1 MKPLHRELGQIATKV
16 EWTIRGRRKI
26 KTRIIS
32 PFGLRRKNDCAI
44 VECRQP
50 LSFLH
55 LEKPIKSEGLVSYK
69 QAFVEELTNYKFT
82 F

>member
-1 MKPLHRELGQIATKV
+1 MKPLHRELGQILTKV
-16 EWTIRGRRKI
+16 EWTIRGHRKI
-26 KTRIIS
+26 KTRIIL
-32 PFGLRRKNDCAI
+32 PFGLRRKNACTF

-69 QAFVEELTNYKFT
+69 
-82 F
+82 